1 MLRFLPIFL
10 AVLLMLPARAD
21 EPLVVKIAN
30 ADIKIPLPA
39 GMVDMPKDPETTKA
53 LADLTPPDQV
63 LLRACIEAAAV
74 DPTKPQDPSAN
85 IMHADVFELKE
96 VQQDIYSGDFIDLV
110 GKIADTAVHG
120 VLESANSSFDFEETQ
135 KRLADFQK
143 DTGIAMQPD
152 GALYSLGMVSRS
164 GGCVSFMTAQYVT
177 VVVAGK
183 PQREKCLTVQG
194 YLLLNN
200 KLVLVLTSLQ
210 GPTLLRSDILPL
222 KHAAEKFQ
230 IALQVL
236 NP

>member
-10 AVLLMLPARAD
+10 AVLLMQPARAD
-21 EPLVVKIAN
+21 QLLTVKIAN
-30 ADIKIPLPA
+30 ADIKIPLPS
-39 GMVDMPKDPETTKA
+39 GMVDVPPEQAKVVN
-53 LADLTPPDQV
+53 DLTPDDCE
-63 LLRACIEAAAV
+63 LLRACIGADV
-74 DPTKPQDPSAN
+74 IDRTKPRAPSAN
-85 IMHADVFELKE
+85 QMEARVYSLKDVHE
-96 VQQDIYSGDFIDLV
+96 DIYSGDFIDFV
-110 GKIADTAVHG
+110 GHVAHDAIHS
-120 VLESANSSFDFEETQ
+120 VLLSANSSFDYEETQ
-135 KRLADFQK
+135 KRLDAFQK

-177 VVVAGK
+177 VIEDGK
-183 PQREKCLTVQG
+183 PVREKCLTVEG

-200 KLVLVLTSLQ
+200 KVVLVLTMLQ